1 MVLKKIVNHSL
12 TQYIF
17 FAILT
22 SVINV
27 LAYLISYKFIIQSI
41 IICNIIA
48 YTLSIILSF
57 VFNKK
62 IVFKNN
68 DKNILRQMIGFLIVK
83 FISFI
88 IDSVV
93 LILCNKVLLL
103 NNFWSKIISNCST
116 TANNYFWQKNK
127 VFK

>member
-1 MVLKKIVNHSL
+1 MALKRVVNHSL
-12 TQYIF
+12 VQYIF
-17 FAILT
+17 FAVLT

-27 LAYLISYKFIIQSI
+27 LVYLVSYKFLIQSI

-48 YTLSIILSF
+48 YALSITLSF
-57 VFNKK
+57 AFNKK

-68 DKNILRQMIGFLIVK
+68 DEKIVKQFINFLIVK
-83 FISFI
+83 FVSFI

-93 LILCNKVLLL
+93 LILCHKVLLI